1 MLKQKKTALY
11 MRFAT
16 SQQVRHKI
24 IRNRLRALAMLNK
37 LGYDAEIQYQLKDR
51 IGRVK
56 TQTTTLTTD
65 DTQSAKN
72 MTLDEFGCL
81 VGLHDIKIISI
92 KLSVN

>member
-1 MLKQKKTALY
+1 MIKRKKTALY

-16 SQQVRHKI
+16 SQQARQKT
-24 IRNRLRALAMLNK
+24 IRNRLRALAMLNE

-56 TQTTTLTTD
+56 TQTTTLTAA

-81 VGLHDIKIISI
+81 VGLQNIKIISI
-92 KLSVN
+92 KLSVL